1 MSRLAVVTV
10 MGLATVLFAGE
21 AMAFQCPKLIK
32 QIEEEI
38 AIRFDP
44 ASQDAK
50 AKAAEAAELHAKG
63 NHAES
68 EKVAKDGLKLLG
80 K

>member
-1 MSRLAVVTV
+1 MSRFAVMTV

>member
-1 MSRLAVVTV
+1 MPRFAFVTVIGLAV
-10 MGLATVLFAGE
+10 VLFAGE
-21 AMAFQCPKLIK
+21 ALAFQCPKLIK
-32 QIEEEI
+32 KIEDEI

-50 AKAAEAAELHAKG
+50 EKAALAAELHAKG

-68 EKVAKDGLKLLG
+68 EKVAKDGLKVLG
-80 K
+80 M

>member
-1 MSRLAVVTV
+1 MPRFAVVTV
-10 MGLATVLFAGE
+10 IGLSAVLFAGQ

-32 QIEEEI
+32 KIEDET

-50 AKAAEAAELHAKG
+50 EKAALAAELHAKG

-68 EKVAKDGLKLLG
+68 EKVAKDGLKALG
-80 K
+80 M

>member
-1 MSRLAVVTV
+1 MFRFAIMTV
-10 MGLATVLFAGE
+10 IGLATVLFTGQ
-21 AMAFQCPKLIK
+21 AMAFQCPKLVK
-32 QIEEEI
+32 QIEDEI

-50 AKAAEAAELHAKG
+50 VKAAQAAELHAKG